1 MAKENSNT
9 PSAPPTPEQHR
20 VDDDTLR
27 RWLADCDPYRPLPL
41 EDHRYFDFNEPVP
54 GTDRPLRGRDHIAY
68 LKDAIELSE
77 DGSCQLFS
85 GFGGTGKSTEL
96 ARLAEDLE
104 GTGYSVLLVNGQDY
118 HDLNHP
124 LAIEDLMV
132 LIAGSFGDATERR
145 LGKKVKVAGYWER
158 LRDFVRRLEVS
169 EVGLTVIPDVA
180 DLKIGIKNEKSFWVD
195 IREALNRA
203 PQKLRE
209 FSHRYIQECV
219 RLIEQVDQPS
229 KGVVFILDS
238 MEKLS
243 ALPPDFHQTMES
255 VFRVLVDFPDF
266 LHLPRCH
273 VIYTVPPYVQL
284 INPTLTEKYRV
295 AHVLPSIKVLER
307 DAKVRPYRPGVEALA
322 ELLRRR
328 IPVDEIFAGRPDLL
342 ERLILAS
349 AGHVR
354 TLIAFVRDLLFQAR
368 RRGLPPTD
376 ADVEEILQPFRQQA
390 RMRVWRESA
399 PLLQRI
405 LETQTIEGIRKE
417 EYETVARFMDSYLV
431 LCYRNGEDWYEV
443 HPLVREHVTRLAG
456 EVAREGRS
464 GPGEGE

>member
-118 HDLNHP
+118 HDLNH
-124 LAIEDLMV
+124 
-132 LIAGSFGDATERR
+132 
-145 LGKKVKVAGYWER
+145 
-158 LRDFVRRLEVS
+158 
-169 EVGLTVIPDVA
+169 
-180 DLKIGIKNEKSFWVD
+180 
-195 IREALNRA
+195 RE
-203 PQKLRE
+203 E
-209 FSHRYIQECV
+209 H
-219 RLIEQVDQPS
+219 
-229 KGVVFILDS
+229 
-238 MEKLS
+238 
-243 ALPPDFHQTMES
+243 
-255 VFRVLVDFPDF
+255 
-266 LHLPRCH
+266 
-273 VIYTVPPYVQL
+273 
-284 INPTLTEKYRV
+284 
-295 AHVLPSIKVLER
+295 
-307 DAKVRPYRPGVEALA
+307 
-322 ELLRRR
+322 
-328 IPVDEIFAGRPDLL
+328 
-342 ERLILAS
+342 
-349 AGHVR
+349 
-354 TLIAFVRDLLFQAR
+354 
-368 RRGLPPTD
+368 
-376 ADVEEILQPFRQQA
+376 
-390 RMRVWRESA
+390 
-399 PLLQRI
+399 
-405 LETQTIEGIRKE
+405 
-417 EYETVARFMDSYLV
+417 ETVARFMDSYLV